1 MEVLQESA
9 EDFGGEGWLV
19 GWWGVGGEV
28 LFEFVQG
35 AWSVGEE
42 GEDGFQQGGA
52 AQEDLAE
59 VAVVG
64 GVDDVAADVAGGV
77 V

>member
-1 MEVLQESA
+1 MASGGSADLEHAQAVEVLQESA

-42 GEDGFQQGGA
+42 GEDGFQQGG
-52 AQEDLAE
+52 
-59 VAVVG
+59 
-64 GVDDVAADVAGGV
+64 
-77 V
+77 